1 MKYNLLF
8 ITILTA
14 LLVLPTGVSAAP
26 SLSDICSSDEEKKR
40 AALEELSGGA
50 PPALVEKLAD
60 RAIRSGRFT
69 GTCVIIALKTIPFQD
84 SVPQLIR
91 IIEESRS
98 VVLKK
103 AILPHLAASR
113 DRRAVVPIAKLLR
126 SPYSTLRL
134 EAAMSLSDNR
144 DDRIYP
150 IVIGMIDDPN
160 PVYRIYAAEALS
172 WLYDQRFYQ
181 VLTRLLKDD
190 NKSVRIYAIR
200 AVARNNLDNLLFMV
214 RGAASGDDND
224 EVRAEALKALGEM
237 RDGRGVY
244 IMNRALSSESEEVRK
259 EAILAIRKLGSN
271 SSVHAVSSALDRE
284 NDPVIKDLMVETIIQ
299 LKRVGDMDGLVKI
312 ARHDPTVTR
321 RIRAVYALGVVSDN
335 RSLHIL
341 KDLLK
346 DNNYRVR
353 AEACNSLGMYQTGG
367 TISTLLE
374 VIEGEEKR
382 YVKSAALYALK
393 RMRSRSTIIPLLDLY
408 YKEMDPVFRFQMH
421 QVVRYL
427 VGIYT

>member
-1 MKYNLLF
+1 M
-8 ITILTA
+8 
-14 LLVLPTGVSAAP
+14 V
-26 SLSDICSSDEEKKR
+26 
-40 AALEELSGGA
+40 ELQQGA
-50 PPALVEKLAD
+50 PPALVEQLAD
-60 RAIRSGRFT
+60 RAIRNGRFT
-69 GTCVIIALKTIPFQD
+69 GTCVIQALKTIPYQD

-98 VVLKK
+98 IVLKK

-126 SPYSTLRL
+126 SPHSTLRL
-134 EAAMSLSDNR
+134 EAAQSLSDNR

-181 VLTRLLKDD
+181 VMTRLLKDE

-200 AVARNNLDNLLFMV
+200 AVARNNLDNLLYMV

-244 IMNRALSSESEEVRK
+244 IMNRALSSGSEEVRK
-259 EAILAIRKLGSN
+259 QAVLAIQKLGSS
-271 SSVHAVSSALDRE
+271 SSVYAVSSALDRE
-284 NDPVIKDLMVETIIQ
+284 SDPEIKDLMVETIIQ
-299 LKRVGDMDGLVKI
+299 LGKVGDMDGLEKI

-321 RIRAVYALGVVSDN
+321 RIRAVHALGVVSDS
-335 RSLHIL
+335 RSTSIL
-341 KDLLK
+341 KDLLRDK
-346 DNNYRVR
+346 NYRIR
-353 AEACNSLGMYQTGG
+353 AEACNSLGMYQTGD
-367 TISTLLE
+367 TIHTLLG
-374 VIEGEEKR
+374 VIERDNKR

-408 YKEMDPVFRFQMH
+408 YREKDPVFRFQMH
-421 QVVRYL
+421 RVVRYL